1 MKYKDPI
8 TGEYKELFLK
18 ASDTLPI
25 GSIVPYGSNDIPANW
40 LLCDGRA
47 VSRTTYANLFSVIG
61 TNFGEGDGTTTFN
74 LPDFRSR
81 VPVGLYSEDIDFD
94 TIGDAGGEKE
104 HTLTIDELPND
115 SIKLNKLFPVKQ
127 RANTTEGFA
136 GNGNFVVYLENSDFF
151 TTQNLGK
158 GQAHSNLQPYQVVN
172 YIIKSAMSV
181 GVIGNVIN
189 NKSDSNKDTYSCNY
203 INNAIG
209 KLVWK
214 NTSPNTGFEG
224 RTITLSS
231 DSTEYDLVEII
242 FKTGTGENDGLMST
256 GRIPISNAGHYSAI
270 IGGNMYSRDWTIS
283 ENQLTLSNASR
294 WTSYGADATTNNNGM
309 LPYYIIFYK
318 NNIFR
323 NK

>member
-25 GSIVPYGSNDIPANW
+25 GTIVPYGSNDIPANW

-61 TNFGEGDGTTTFN
+61 TTFGEGDGTTTFN
-74 LPDFRSR
+74 LPDFRGK
-81 VPVGLYSEDIDFD
+81 VPVGLDSEDTDFD
-94 TIGDAGGEKE
+94 TLGKTGGEKE
-104 HTLTIDELPND
+104 HTLTISEMPSHTHSYNFSTSSSDWASRIPLGSNAGVGTTGSSISPTGGDE
-115 SIKLNKLFPVKQ
+115 
-127 RANTTEGFA
+127 
-136 GNGNFVVYLENSDFF
+136 
-151 TTQNLGK
+151 
-158 GQAHSNLQPYQVVN
+158 AHNNMQPYQIVN

-189 NKSDSNKDTYSCNY
+189 NKSDSSKDTYSCNY
-203 INNAIG
+203 LNNAIG

-214 NTSPNTGFEG
+214 NEAPNTGFEG
-224 RTITLSS
+224 QTIALSA

-270 IGGNMYSRDWTIS
+270 IGGNMYSRDWMIS
-283 ENQLTLSNASR
+283 KNQLTLSNASR
-294 WTSYGADATTNNNGM
+294 WTSYGANATTNNNGM

-323 NK
+323 NN